1 MKKFIEGY
9 KKFLIRGNLMDLAVG
24 IMVGTA
30 FTGIVKS
37 FVANILTPIVGLFL
51 GKAKVSDW
59 AYSVQYGDSKEQI
72 LNIPYGA
79 FLQASID
86 FLILAFVIYLIVEA
100 MNRLKQKAEDPKD
113 TSVPT
118 PKDIEL
124 LSEIRDLL
132 KENSKLN

>member
-1 MKKFIEGY
+1 MKKFFQGY

-37 FVANILTPIVGLFL
+37 FVADILTPIVGLFL
-51 GKAKVSDW
+51 GKAKLSEW
-59 AYSVQYGDSKEQI
+59 SYSIQYGQGKDQI
-72 LNIPYGA
+72 LSIPYGS
-79 FLQASID
+79 FLQAGID
-86 FLILAFVIYLIVEA
+86 FLILAFVIYSLVEI
-100 MNRLKQKAEDPKD
+100 MNNLKEKAEDPQD

-132 KENSKLN
+132 KKNQKN

>member
-1 MKKFIEGY
+1 MKKFIQGY

-37 FVANILTPIVGLFL
+37 FVADILTPIVGLFL
-51 GKAKVSDW
+51 GKAKVSEW
-59 AYSVQYGDSKEQI
+59 AYSIQYGEAKEQI
-72 LNIPYGA
+72 LTIPYGS

-86 FLILAFVIYLIVEA
+86 FFILAFVVYSLVQV
-100 MNRLKQKAEDPKD
+100 MNSLKEKAEDPQD
-113 TSVPT
+113 NSVPT

-132 KENSKLN
+132 KKENEKV